1 MPLLSGKFP
10 FPMKRNY
17 AENLYP
23 LSFIRLFLKP
33 NPETGK
39 VVVVGA

>member
-1 MPLLSGKFP
+1 MPLLSGKFS

-17 AENLYP
+17 TENLYP
-23 LSFIRLFLKP
+23 LSSIRLFLKP
-33 NPETGK
+33 NPEASE